1 MRIIGRSTAL
11 FATLLAVSTLAGPA
25 SARYGVAHVHSYV
38 RSGDAGWVGSSGVA
52 SLERRVHAGSGVAF
66 DVRGVG
72 LGRPI
77 VPHPSVHGCSSTGGI
92 DVRYILET
100 PDGDR
105 DITDAVTGSGWTDP
119 DADFHQWIVRFRVAF
134 RIADD
139 VSSGTELSCRITI
152 NRDPV
157 RAVVT
162 VR

>member
-1 MRIIGRSTAL
+1 M
-11 FATLLAVSTLAGPA
+11 LAGPA
-25 SARYGVAHVHSYV
+25 SARYGVFHVHSYV

-52 SLERRVHAGSGVAF
+52 TLERRVHAGSGVAF
-66 DVRGVG
+66 DVRGEG
-72 LGRPI
+72 LGQPI
-77 VPHPSVHGCSSTGGI
+77 VPHPSVHGCASTGGV

-100 PDGDR
+100 PDGAR

-119 DADFHQWIVRFRVAF
+119 DADFHQWTVRLRVAF

-157 RAVVT
+157 RADVLVV
-162 VR
+162 